1 MSISWRDIA
10 FQLEPDIA
18 REAAKAWSWLVPEPW
33 EPIVCSM
40 VAGVFLETSNGEVHW
55 LDTGTGLV
63 EPVAQSREHFEEI
76 IGSSSDLVDEW
87 FLPPLVERLHAA
99 GKKPNEG
106 ECYGFT
112 ILPVFAEGK
121 YDTDNM
127 FVVPVREQLVGL
139 ADVHRQLN
147 GLPDG
152 VSVQVKVTD

>member
-1 MSISWRDIA
+1 
-10 FQLEPDIA
+10 
-18 REAAKAWSWLVPEPW
+18 
-33 EPIVCSM
+33 M
-40 VAGVFLETSNGEVHW
+40 VAGIFLETPDGKVHW

-63 EPVAQSREHFEEI
+63 EQVAQSREHFDELVR
-76 IGSSSDLVDEW
+76 SSPELVDDW
-87 FLPPLVERLHAA
+87 FLPPLVERLNAE

-106 ECYGFT
+106 ECFGFT

-127 FVVPVREQLVGL
+127 FVVSVREQMVGL

-152 VSVQVKVTD
+152 SSVRVKVTD